1 MPKYKYEAVSLSGEK
16 QTGEH
21 TAADQNG
28 VIAMLRENG
37 LYHTSIVKI
46 ADDAKKTKGKVPVKI
61 LAGFC
66 SQMATLMRAGVPISK
81 ALEILTEQ
89 ADHPVFRTVL
99 DDVYNSVLR
108 GLSLSESFAPYA
120 ATFPPLMT
128 NMIEAGEASGT
139 LDSCLNRAGESFTR
153 IAKLNSKVKN
163 AMIYPSIILVVLA
176 GLLVL
181 MLVVV
186 IPMFSDMYADAG
198 ADLPAFT
205 QMLLNVSN
213 AVSRFWYIFAGLI
226 VAAVAGFKSWVKT
239 DNGRTKFD
247 TFKFRLPVVSKLLRV
262 IYAARF
268 SRTLASLGS
277 AGVPLTE
284 SLTVTARSVLNRLM
298 EKELY
303 KAVDG
308 ITRGELL
315 STQLERMGLLPP
327 MIVYMVKLGE
337 ETGTMDDLLHQ
348 AADYYDEESDSAM
361 QALTAM
367 LEPLLIIVM
376 AIIVVPILIGV
387 LMPMFDMTNVM
398 M

>member
-1 MPKYKYEAVSLSGEK
+1 MPRFKYEAVSLTGEK

-21 TAADQNG
+21 TAVDQNG
-28 VIAMLRENG
+28 VIAMLREG
-37 LYHTSIVKI
+37 GFYHTSIVKI
-46 ADDAKKTKGKVPVKI
+46 ADDTKKAKGKIPVKV

-81 ALEILTEQ
+81 ALEILTSQTE
-89 ADHPVFRTVL
+89 HPVFRSVL
-99 DDVYNSVLR
+99 DDVYNSVLK
-108 GLSLSESFAPYA
+108 GLSLSESFAPYTA
-120 ATFPPLMT
+120 SFPPLMT

-139 LDSCLNRAGESFTR
+139 LDSCMDRAGESFMR
-153 IAKLNSKVKN
+153 IAKLNNKVKN
-163 AMIYPSIILVVLA
+163 AMIYPAIILIVLI

-186 IPMFSDMYADAG
+186 IPMFSSMYADAG
-198 ADLPAFT
+198 SELPGFT
-205 QMLLNVSN
+205 QVLLNVSDF
-213 AVSRFWYIFAGLI
+213 VTRFWYIFL
-226 VAAVAGFKSWVKT
+226 AVAIGAVVGFKTWLKT
-239 DNGRTKFD
+239 EKGRLKFD
-247 TFKFRLPVVSKLLRV
+247 STKLRLPIVSKLLKI

-284 SLTVTARSVLNRLM
+284 GLTVTARSVLNRLI
-298 EKELY
+298 ETEIY

-308 ITRGELL
+308 ISRGELL
-315 STQLERMGLLPP
+315 STQLEKMGLFPP

-337 ETGTMDDLLHQ
+337 ETGTMDDLLNQ

-376 AIIVVPILIGV
+376 AAIVVPILIGV
-387 LMPMFDMTNVM
+387 LLPMFNMHDMM
-398 M
+398 L